1 MCRSGCFCIFRG
13 EKQEFSLGADYAD
26 GRGFIICIIN
36 GIQRFYSEK
45 IIRGPYSKCELARAY
60 APDIAPTSALN
71 RLAQW
76 IRLNRPLSEALR
88 ETGYYARQHVFTSRQ
103 VELIFH
109 YLGRP

>member
-1 MCRSGCFCIFRG
+1 MNRIDNLRTTFP
-13 EKQEFSLGADYAD
+13 ED
-26 GRGFIICIIN
+26 GWQVR
-36 GIQRFYSEK
+36 
-45 IIRGPYSKCELARAY
+45 PYSKCELARAY

>member
-1 MCRSGCFCIFRG
+1 MNHHNTP
-13 EKQEFSLGADYAD
+13 QEQFPEEGWQV
-26 GRGFIICIIN
+26 R
-36 GIQRFYSEK
+36 
-45 IIRGPYSKCELARAY
+45 PYSKSELARAY

-76 IRLNRPLSEALR
+76 IKLNKPLNEALR
-88 ETGYYARQHVFTSRQ
+88 EARQHVFTSRQ

>member
-1 MCRSGCFCIFRG
+1 MSGCFCIFMSG
-13 EKQEFSLGADYAD
+13 KWKQ
-26 GRGFIICIIN
+26 IIIHAMNIN
-36 GIQRFYSEK
+36 
-45 IIRGPYSKCELARAY
+45 IREQESSAEAAWPVRPYSKSELAQAY
-60 APDIAPTSALN
+60 APGIAPTSALN

-76 IRLNRPLSEALR
+76 IKLNRPLGEALR

>member
-1 MCRSGCFCIFRG
+1 MKLIAQWVWVCKDFFVYLGVKTKKLFFMKTDYFTEKSVG
-13 EKQEFSLGADYAD
+13 EDSWQV
-26 GRGFIICIIN
+26 R
-36 GIQRFYSEK
+36 
-45 IIRGPYSKCELARAY
+45 PYSKSELAQAY

-76 IRLNRPLSEALR
+76 IKLNRPLSEALH
-88 ETGYYARQHVFTSRQ
+88 ETGYYARQHVFTSKQ

>member
-1 MCRSGCFCIFRG
+1 MNHHNTP
-13 EKQEFSLGADYAD
+13 QEQFPEEGWQV
-26 GRGFIICIIN
+26 R
-36 GIQRFYSEK
+36 
-45 IIRGPYSKCELARAY
+45 PYSKSELARAY

-76 IRLNRPLSEALR
+76 IKLNKPLNEALR

>member
-1 MCRSGCFCIFRG
+1 MNPITP
-13 EKQEFSLGADYAD
+13 QEALTEEAW
-26 GRGFIICIIN
+26 
-36 GIQRFYSEK
+36 Q
-45 IIRGPYSKCELARAY
+45 IRPYSKCELARAY

>member
-1 MCRSGCFCIFRG
+1 MKTDHFAEKSVG
-13 EKQEFSLGADYAD
+13 EDFWQV
-26 GRGFIICIIN
+26 R
-36 GIQRFYSEK
+36 
-45 IIRGPYSKCELARAY
+45 PYSKSELARAY
-60 APDIAPTSALN
+60 APDIAPISALN

-88 ETGYYARQHVFTSRQ
+88 ETGYYARQHVFTSKQ

>member
-1 MCRSGCFCIFRG
+1 MNHHNTP
-13 EKQEFSLGADYAD
+13 QEQFPEEGWQV
-26 GRGFIICIIN
+26 R
-36 GIQRFYSEK
+36 
-45 IIRGPYSKCELARAY
+45 PYSKSELARAY

-76 IRLNRPLSEALR
+76 IKLNRPLSEALR
-88 ETGYYARQHVFTSRQ
+88 ETYARQHVFTSRQ

>member
-1 MCRSGCFCIFRG
+1 MNPNTPKEPYLEETWKVR
-13 EKQEFSLGADYAD
+13 
-26 GRGFIICIIN
+26 
-36 GIQRFYSEK
+36 
-45 IIRGPYSKCELARAY
+45 PYSKCELARAY

-76 IRLNRPLSEALR
+76 IKLNRPLSEALR
-88 ETGYYARQHVFTSRQ
+88 QTGYHTRQHVFTSRQ